1 MLTKHKMNKYKITWI
16 EVAECHSNFVEAEYD
31 EVIKAKSEDEAL
43 LKWAKD
49 NVKDIQ
55 KVKG

>member
-1 MLTKHKMNKYKITWI
+1 MTDYKITWI
-16 EVAECHSNFVEAEYD
+16 EVAECFDNFVEAEYTD
-31 EVIKAKSEDEAL
+31 VVKAKSEDEAL

-55 KVKG
+55 KHKSE